1 MTALDGASAETRA
14 RIRHDLHARLTLIVG
29 YAELLGTR
37 DDEHIRREGPE
48 RIIEAAELLGRE
60 IDALFEESGSPAA
73 SNGGQVRPEPATIVV
88 VDDDEQ
94 IRELLRLTL
103 PEADFTVREASSGP
117 ETLRLIEAETPALVL
132 LDWHMP
138 ARPGAEVL
146 EELKRRWPDLPVV
159 VLTAELRQS
168 ERERAEALGADAFL
182 TKPFSPIEL
191 LETIER
197 LLAERLRDQAS

>member
-1 MTALDGASAETRA
+1 M
-14 RIRHDLHARLTLIVG
+14 IVG
-29 YAELLGTR
+29 YAELLRAR
-37 DDEHIRREGPE
+37 DDEQIRRDGPK
-48 RIIEAAELLGRE
+48 RIVEAAELLGRE
-60 IDALFEESGSPAA
+60 IDALFEEPGSAGAPGAL
-73 SNGGQVRPEPATIVV
+73 GTIVI

-94 IRELLRLTL
+94 IRELLRLTI
-103 PEADFTVREASSGP
+103 PEADFTVREASGGP
-117 ETLRLIEAETPALVL
+117 ETLRMIEAETPALVL

-159 VLTAELRQS
+159 VLTAEQRQS
-168 ERERAEALGADAFL
+168 ERERADALGANAFL

-197 LLAERLRDQAS
+197 VVAQKPPDQAS

>member
-1 MTALDGASAETRA
+1 MTALDGASEETRA
-14 RIRHDLHARLTLIVG
+14 RLRHDLKARLAVIVG
-29 YAELLGTR
+29 YAELLRAR
-37 DDEHIRREGPE
+37 DDEQIRRDGPK
-48 RIIEAAELLGRE
+48 RIVEAAELLGRE
-60 IDALFEESGSPAA
+60 IDALFEEPGSAGAPGAL
-73 SNGGQVRPEPATIVV
+73 GTIVI

-94 IRELLRLTL
+94 IRELLRLTI
-103 PEADFTVREASSGP
+103 PEADFTVREASGGP
-117 ETLRLIEAETPALVL
+117 ETLRMIEAETPALVL

-159 VLTAELRQS
+159 VLTAEQRQS
-168 ERERAEALGADAFL
+168 ERERADALGANAFL

-197 LLAERLRDQAS
+197 VVAQKPPDQAS